1 MFHDRQYLS
10 LLVKI
15 ALPIA
20 AQNLI
25 ASALNA
31 VGVVLVGQ
39 LGETAVAGVG
49 LANQIFFLFNLM
61 MFGVVSGSA
70 IFTAQFWGSRDLA
83 GIRKV
88 VVICLGMGL
97 IAAAFFTTVALG
109 FPQAAMSI
117 YTNDPQV
124 IEVGV
129 QYLRII
135 GFSYLA
141 SAITFTFAAQQRATG
156 SVRAPMLVSLV
167 SLSLGTILNYVLIFG
182 YLGLPALGVRGA
194 ALGTALARTLECAAM
209 LGMTYLTHQPTAI
222 RLADLRGIS
231 RAFLKHFMVTVLPVA
246 ANETIWSLGVS
257 IYSIIYA
264 HIGTQAVAAT
274 NIASTI
280 EQLVQVMYIGLC
292 NASAIMI
299 GNQIGA
305 GNDDTAYTYARRGL
319 LFGLGMSLLGGGLLI
334 GLSNPLLRLYN
345 ISPEAAADAR
355 LILIVLGCFQWA
367 RAANMNLIVGILRGG
382 GDTRYSLVLDVGTVW
397 VVGIPMALLGAF
409 VFHLPI
415 YWVVAMVMG
424 DDISKAVGGFLR
436 FRSRKWIHNL
446 TVIPA

>member
-1 MFHDRQYLS
+1 MFRDRQYLS
-10 LLVKI
+10 LLIKI

-31 VGVVLVGQ
+31 VGVLLVGQ
-39 LGETAVAGVG
+39 LGEAAVAGVG

-61 MFGVVSGSA
+61 MFGIVSGAA
-70 IFTAQFWGSRDLA
+70 IFTAQFWGSRDLP

-97 IAAAFFTTVALG
+97 AAAAFFTTVALG
-109 FPQAAMSI
+109 FPRLAMGI
-117 YTNDPQV
+117 YTSDPQV
-124 IEVGV
+124 IEVGIS
-129 QYLRII
+129 YLRII

-141 SAITFTFAAQQRATG
+141 SAVTFTFAAQQRATG

-167 SLSLGTILNYVLIFG
+167 SLSLGTALNYALIFG
-182 YLGLPALGVRGA
+182 LFGLPVMGVRGA
-194 ALGTALARTLECAAM
+194 ALGTAIARLLECAAM
-209 LGMTYLTHQPTAI
+209 VAMTYLTHQPTAI

-231 RAFLKHFMVTVLPVA
+231 RPFLKHFMITVLPVA
-246 ANETIWSLGVS
+246 ANETVWSLGVS
-257 IYSIIYA
+257 IYSMIYA
-264 HIGTQAVAAT
+264 RIGTEAVAAA

-280 EQLVQVMYIGLC
+280 ESLFMVMFIGVS
-292 NASAIMI
+292 NASAILI

-305 GNDDTAYTYARRGL
+305 GNNENAYLYAKRGL
-319 LFGLGMSLLGGGLLI
+319 MLGMGLSVLASAALI
-334 GLSNPLLRLYN
+334 GLSRPLLTMYN
-345 ISPEAAADAR
+345 ISPEAAANAR
-355 LILIVLGCFQWA
+355 LILIVLGCAQWA
-367 RAANMNLIVGILRGG
+367 RAANMTLIVGILRGG

-424 DDISKAVGGFLR
+424 DDLSKAIGGFLR

-446 TVIPA
+446 TVVPA